1 MSKDFNFLVKEL
13 QEKPRLISEFLSDES
28 NFLSKYN
35 LTNVEQQAL
44 LSRDVN
50 ALNTLGLS
58 TGHAVGA
65 LSGAHSQ
72 HCRKIPSD

>member
-1 MSKDFNFLVKEL
+1 MN
-13 QEKPRLISEFLSDES
+13 LI
-28 NFLSKYN
+28 FLSKYN

-72 HCRKIPSD
+72 RCRKIPSD